1 MGLIG
6 KNIIIANEYIF
17 IVQCLFLF
25 SGGVCCSTCVSAEGA
40 PCKVSISEAQEI
52 VKKCPELSDGPI
64 IENEG
69 INVSNLFL
77 Y

>member
-1 MGLIG
+1 MQIN
-6 KNIIIANEYIF
+6 KFSSSNVF
-17 IVQCLFLF
+17 FFFFFF

-69 INVSNLFL
+69 INVSNFVFL